1 MSYFSKKRTYLS
13 NSHILTAKTEN
24 NTVVFPWVNGW
35 SIHCGIFVLGNVT
48 SDQLEQTTDLIN
60 YLANFQRIIP
70 SEKQEPIPQILYC
83 IIHLHNIIA
92 LTKL

>member
-1 MSYFSKKRTYLS
+1 MSYFKEKNLLKLLSYS
-13 NSHILTAKTEN
+13 NSQDWKQHSC
-24 NTVVFPWVNGW
+24 FSMVNGW

-48 SDQLEQTTDLIN
+48 SDQLQTTDLIN